1 MKVYLVMY
9 LYMLTQ
15 VHTHTLA
22 QHAHASGIYYAHAY
36 THMYVCIYAHKLTH
50 TDNIACCMLYAVR
63 TSKHVHVRVSDGF

>member
-15 VHTHTLA
+15 VHTHTRTTCTCIGYILCTC
-22 QHAHASGIYYAHAY
+22 IY
-36 THMYVCIYAHKLTH
+36 THVCVYICTQLTH